1 MSTQPRMY
9 IAGIGMVTPLGLNTA
24 MTSAAVRTGVSAYAE
39 TEYTGQQGLL
49 VTMAAVPAAVFDEVE
64 ADIEEGGCYDTC
76 HDRIL
81 KMAIIAI
88 REACSHQS
96 TKQPVPLLLTKP
108 EVSTDTGKID
118 SEGLVPLLPT
128 LEQNC
133 KPWISAQQCRMFY
146 SGRAAGMEAIGFA
159 FRYLYD
165 QPNDFV
171 LIGGSDSY
179 RDYARL
185 KPLSDA
191 NRLKVASC
199 LDGFAP
205 GEAGGFLLLT
215 RRPEL
220 ALVKNGHVIALN
232 VPGITEEPGH
242 FHSKEPYRGD
252 GLDQAFKMA
261 LGNDPAPNAIH
272 SIYSSMNGEFHWAKE
287 YGVAYMRNRNAFKD
301 PVGTEHPADC
311 YGDLGAA
318 TSPILIAL
326 AAEHLFRDAKAWS
339 HLVYSSSDRGKRG
352 AIVIE
357 KVPIQKWVTSVQAP
371 QQQRIA

>member
-1 MSTQPRMY
+1 MSELPKMY
-9 IAGIGMVTPLGLNTA
+9 LAGIGMVTPLGINTA
-24 MTSAAVRTGVSAYAE
+24 MTAAAVRAGVSAYAE
-39 TEYTGQQGLL
+39 TEYTGQHGLP

-64 ADIEEGGCYDTC
+64 ADIDEGDCYDTC

-88 REACSHQS
+88 REACSRQS
-96 TKQPVPLLLTKP
+96 TKQPVPLLLAKP
-108 EVSTDTGKID
+108 EASTDAGKMD

-146 SGRAAGMEAIGFA
+146 SGRAAGLEAIGFA

-185 KPLSDA
+185 NSLSDA

-199 LDGFAP
+199 LDGFVP
-205 GEAGGFLLLT
+205 GEASGFLLLT

-220 ALVKNGHVIALN
+220 ALSRNGHIVALHP
-232 VPGITEEPGH
+232 PGIAEEAGH
-242 FHSKEPYRGD
+242 FYSKDPYRGD
-252 GLDQAFKMA
+252 GLDQAFKKA
-261 LGNDPAPNAIH
+261 LGQDPPPNAIH
-272 SIYSSMNGEFHWAKE
+272 SIYSSMNGEYHWAKE
-287 YGVAYMRNRNAFKD
+287 YGVAFTRNRDAFKD
-301 PVGTEHPADC
+301 PVGIEHPADC

-318 TSPILIAL
+318 TSPVLIAL
-326 AAEHLFRDAKAWS
+326 AAEHLFRDAKARS

-352 AIVIE
+352 AIVME
-357 KVPIQKWVTSVQAP
+357 KVAIQKGVTSVPAP